1 MVFYSRFKIIN
12 FCDSVGSLGGSTV
25 GSASRPGS
33 VRAKKTKSWLIP
45 DSLNKLYE
53 LLIAPFEDFLFAPC
67 GKYFKLKDIISYI
80 ELYYLY

>member
-1 MVFYSRFKIIN
+1 MG
-12 FCDSVGSLGGSTV
+12 SVGGSTV

-33 VRAKKTKSWLIP
+33 IRAKKPKTWQIP

-67 GKYFKLKDIISYI
+67 GNYFKLNIIT
-80 ELYYLY
+80 

>member
-1 MVFYSRFKIIN
+1 MMKIHFY
-12 FCDSVGSLGGSTV
+12 SVGSLGGSTV

-33 VRAKKTKSWLIP
+33 VRAKKTKSWLMP

-67 GKYFKLKDIISYI
+67 GKYLRLKNITFSI
-80 ELYYLY
+80 EFVSL

>member
-1 MVFYSRFKIIN
+1 M
-12 FCDSVGSLGGSTV
+12 

-33 VRAKKTKSWLIP
+33 IRAKKTKTWLIP

-67 GKYFKLKDIISYI
+67 GNYFNLKNINYLLIFNT
-80 ELYYLY
+80 YYMQLLF

>member
-1 MVFYSRFKIIN
+1 MLFFFVTILVNEKQSIKTVLYS
-12 FCDSVGSLGGSTV
+12 SVGSLGGSTV

-33 VRAKKTKSWLIP
+33 VRAKKTKAWLIP

-67 GKYFKLKDIISYI
+67 GNY
-80 ELYYLY
+80 